1 MKFLS
6 NSSIL
11 ALSAAATLLG
21 VATFTPAIPAQ
32 LLLAP
37 SLDSAP
43 AASVQLAANTG
54 KYKDGSYKGPAYDA
68 YYGLVQVVAN
78 ISGGRLVSVDVLQFP
93 KHQNTSRAINR
104 RALPWL
110 ETSVIKAQGTRVNM
124 ISGATLTSRA
134 YLLSLRAA
142 LAKAS

>member
-68 YYGLVQVVAN
+68 YYGLVQVVAEADDFHGFFFLEN
-78 ISGGRLVSVDVLQFP
+78 NVLAAISRNFNPLCP
-93 KHQNTSRAINR
+93 KHRGRGLGTAGGEENQGDKVFHGFSLT
-104 RALPWL
+104 
-110 ETSVIKAQGTRVNM
+110 AQG
-124 ISGATLTSRA
+124 
-134 YLLSLRAA
+134 
-142 LAKAS
+142 